1 MSANKNILIRL
12 WSGEV
17 ALIKTY
23 WLWGVL
29 VNIVLSFVIGMA
41 PLINQ
46 TLAIIISAFAVIYAI
61 FISVAIWKSA
71 TRYEGKSLWK
81 YLAKIAVILPLI
93 GIIVSLILP
102 NLSVTSTYQSSSECM
117 FKELKKSEQQNVQ
130 LAVNNIANYCHVKVI
145 ENLKEEIN
153 SKVNIKQI
161 LDEGATYQQISEAFF
176 MQLIEKKQ
184 YPKREKYTKIS
195 ECIVDLSR
203 GANGPKEKE
212 LLLDAFAKAYCY
224 ELVTINLGDKN
235 GYDIYSARKEGYSF
249 KEIAEYLE
257 FGKK

>member
-71 TRYEGKSLWK
+71 TRYEGKTLWK

-102 NLSVTSTYQSSSECM
+102 NLSFTSTYQSSSECM
-117 FKELKKSEQQNVQ
+117 FKELKKSEQQNIQ
-130 LAVNNIANYCHVKVI
+130 LAVNNIASFCHVNVA
-145 ENLKEEIN
+145 ENLNKKLNNQYDIKKMLADGF
-153 SKVNIKQI
+153 SYTKV
-161 LDEGATYQQISEAFF
+161 SEALF
-176 MQLIEKKQ
+176 LKTVELKK
-184 YPKREKYTKIS
+184 YPKRERYTKIS